1 MCASPGSAWLSG
13 IGIQQ
18 SEPSAQE
25 LNHQNQHMAIS
36 ATVQPLITFSC
47 SSRNERG
54 SYFDGPFS
62 VWLSTGDR
70 SRIH

>member
-1 MCASPGSAWLSG
+1 MCASPDSAWLSG
-13 IGIQQ
+13 IGFQQ

-47 SSRNERG
+47 SSLNE
-54 SYFDGPFS
+54 
-62 VWLSTGDR
+62 
-70 SRIH
+70 